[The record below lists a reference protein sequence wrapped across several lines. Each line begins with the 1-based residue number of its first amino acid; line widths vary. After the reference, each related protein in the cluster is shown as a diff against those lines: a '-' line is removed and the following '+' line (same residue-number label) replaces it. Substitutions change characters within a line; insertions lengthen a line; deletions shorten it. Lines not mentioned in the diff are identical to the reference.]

1 MRLADL
7 MAGAEKAKRK
17 GESLN
22 DEELIGIIE
31 AASQQSLASLV
42 KQGVA
47 AGAIL
52 PQPIYK

>member
-22 DEELIGIIE
+22 DEELTGIIE
-31 AASQQSLASLV
+31 AASQQSLTSLI
-42 KQGVA
+42 KRGVA
-47 AGAIL
+47 AGVIA
-52 PQPIYK
+52 PQQNYK

>member
-22 DEELIGIIE
+22 DEELTGIIE

-47 AGAIL
+47 AGVIA
-52 PQPIYK
+52 PQQNYK

>member
-17 GESLN
+17 EESLN
-22 DEELIGIIE
+22 DEELTGIIE
-31 AASQQSLASLV
+31 AASQQSLASLI
-42 KQGVA
+42 KRGVA

>member
-22 DEELIGIIE
+22 DEELTGIIE
-31 AASQQSLASLV
+31 AASQTNLATLL
-42 KQGVA
+42 KQGIATGVIA
-47 AGAIL
+47 

>member
-22 DEELIGIIE
+22 DEELTGIIE
-31 AASQQSLASLV
+31 AASQQSLASLI

-47 AGAIL
+47 TGAIL

>member
-22 DEELIGIIE
+22 DEELTGIIE
-31 AASQQSLASLV
+31 AASQRSLASLV